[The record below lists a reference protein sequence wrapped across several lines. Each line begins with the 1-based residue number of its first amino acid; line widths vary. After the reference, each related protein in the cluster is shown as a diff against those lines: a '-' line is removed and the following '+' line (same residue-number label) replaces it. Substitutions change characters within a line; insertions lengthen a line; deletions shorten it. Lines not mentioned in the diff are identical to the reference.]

1 MVATGPG
8 IRGNRECQEKL
19 PRIKSSQ
26 CELTGRESRLEH
38 PEQARES
45 ARGCEN
51 HSWAGAQEHTLTHP
65 GVRYGLSKSAQ
76 STRNCEICVFWA

>member
-26 CELTGRESRLEH
+26 WNLQGGRADWSIQSKRGKV
-38 PEQARES
+38 PE
-45 ARGCEN
+45 
-51 HSWAGAQEHTLTHP
+51 
-65 GVRYGLSKSAQ
+65 GVRTKVGPEH
-76 STRNCEICVFWA
+76 RNTL